1 MVVLYVPAE
10 HAAHTPPSGP
20 VYPALH
26 IQFATLTLLL
36 YGEYE
41 FSGHDVHPEAP
52 AFEYV
57 PALQSRHG
65 SEPFVPLYLPA
76 SQDVQFPPSGPVKFA
91 GQMQCV
97 RITAAGGDTE
107 LSGH

>member
-1 MVVLYVPAE
+1 MVALYVPAE

-20 VYPALH
+20 EYPALH
-26 IQFATLTLLL
+26 VQFATLTLLL

-41 FSGHDVHPEAP
+41 FIGHDVHPEAP

-57 PALQSRHG
+57 PAVQSWHG
-65 SEPFVPLYLPA
+65 SEPFAALYLPA
-76 SQDVQFPPSGPVKFA
+76 SQDVQFPPSGPVKPARQVQF
-91 GQMQCV
+91 V
-97 RITAAGGDTE
+97 RIAAAGGDSE

>member
-1 MVVLYVPAE
+1 MVALYVPAE

-57 PALQSRHG
+57 PAVQSWHG
-65 SEPFVPLYLPA
+65 SEPFAALYLPA
-76 SQDVQFPPSGPVKFA
+76 SQDVQFPPSGPVKLA
-91 GQMQCV
+91 GQTQFV
-97 RITAAGGDTE
+97 RITAAGGDSE